1 MPMKN
6 LNSRPANGY
15 STGRPAWYA
24 SFALLVLLA
33 AGCGGHETPVP
44 DAHAFVLSDTMMKR
58 IRLDTVRLA
67 QVEGVINLNGRIAA
81 DENRMASVFAIMSG
95 QVENVDVELGDH
107 VQKGQVLAKIRS
119 GEVAKMERK
128 LIEARSNKEV
138 AEKNLAVK
146 QDLFNSS
153 LLSERKLVEARYD
166 LEKANAELKRMTEVF
181 SIYTFEGGSRF
192 VLRAPVSGYVIRKDI
207 ARDVTL
213 PEDNHDPVFTIAE
226 LDKVWVLAD
235 VYESDIARVKE
246 GMNAEVTTLSYPGKV
261 MRGKVDRIF
270 NILDPET
277 RTMRIRITLDN
288 PNVLLKPEMIAR
300 VQLTFQ
306 ENENLP
312 AIPADAVIQDAGK
325 HFVMIF
331 KDRRNI
337 AVREIVPARTT
348 ANTLWVSEGLQ
359 PGEVVIGRE
368 QLFVYD
374 ALNER

>member
-1 MPMKN
+1 M
-6 LNSRPANGY
+6 
-15 STGRPAWYA
+15 
-24 SFALLVLLA
+24 
-33 AGCGGHETPVP
+33 
-44 DAHAFVLSDTMMKR
+44 
-58 IRLDTVRLA
+58 
-67 QVEGVINLNGRIAA
+67 
-81 DENRMASVFAIMSG
+81 
-95 QVENVDVELGDH
+95 
-107 VQKGQVLAKIRS
+107 
-119 GEVAKMERK
+119 
-128 LIEARSNKEV
+128 
-138 AEKNLAVK
+138 
-146 QDLFNSS
+146 
-153 LLSERKLVEARYD
+153 
-166 LEKANAELKRMTEVF
+166 
-181 SIYTFEGGSRF
+181 
-192 VLRAPVSGYVIRKDI
+192 LRAPVCGYVIRKDI

-325 HFVMIF
+325 HFVMTF

-374 ALNER
+374 ALNEW

>member
-33 AGCGGHETPVP
+33 AGCGGHEAPVP

-288 PNVLLKPEMIAR
+288 PDVLLKPEMIAR

>member
-6 LNSRPANGY
+6 LNSRPANGC
-15 STGRPAWYA
+15 SEGRPAWCA
-24 SFALLVLLA
+24 ALALLAVLA
-33 AGCGGHETPVP
+33 IGCGGNEVPVP
-44 DAHAFVLSDTMMKR
+44 DTHAFVLSDTMMKR
-58 IRLDTVRLA
+58 IRLDTVRLS

-81 DENRMASVFAIMSG
+81 DENRMASVYAIMSG
-95 QVENVDVELGDH
+95 QVESVDVELGDH
-107 VQKGQVLAKIRS
+107 VAKGQVLAKIRS

-128 LIEARSNKEV
+128 LIEAQSNKEV

-146 QDLFNSS
+146 QDLYNSS
-153 LLSERKLVEARYD
+153 LLSERKLVEARND
-166 LEKANAELKRMTEVF
+166 LEKANAELKRMNEVF

-246 GMNAEVTTLSYPGKV
+246 GMNAEVTTLSYPGMV
-261 MRGKVDRIF
+261 MHGKVDRIF

-288 PNVLLKPEMIAR
+288 PDVLLKPEMIAR
-300 VQLTFQ
+300 VQLTFH
-306 ENENLP
+306 EKENLP
-312 AIPADAVIQDAGK
+312 AIPADAVINDAGK
-325 HFVMIF
+325 HFVMVF

-337 AVREIVPARTT
+337 AVREITPARTT
-348 ANTLWVSEGLQ
+348 ANTLWVAEGLQ

>member
-359 PGEVVIGRE
+359 PGEVVISRE